1 MVFSLQ
7 ILRQLTVKFTTI
19 LRQIGVT
26 TRYEIKS
33 HGIKKA
39 WKTKYPSKKHWFFKL
54 FIF

>member
-1 MVFSLQ
+1 MYFCIIKNSHIQMVFSLQ

-39 WKTKYPSKKHWFFKL
+39 
-54 FIF
+54 